1 MKQNPIHFSACL
13 FAGTLLFSSCLPQE
27 DASISQTDPLWTQ
40 TLPLAEWKQVET
52 AKEFSQLLGQV
63 MQEKQSRT
71 ALSQLIKQYDDF
83 GDAVSLSAVLG
94 DQATMP
100 PSELASFSRQTAAFS
115 QRKEATDLRETLLSY
130 SLDHL
135 ADYPFLERSFE
146 AFRSQ
151 KGNAQARAS
160 LQEELVAFYASQS
173 LVIHFPYEERFDW
186 ETYAGS
192 ITTTYDPLIR
202 EDWNEGFLYS
212 LTGGGISGTEGKR
225 LPYVDDAYSLDQ
237 ATLVVT
243 YLDEDFYEMNNTTP
257 PVPELPTPAPDAVI
271 LDYNVNHTSISQ
283 ADILFTTI
291 PEVKLTGKDYIGLF
305 GRIIKVRLYRGSSKV
320 KVNFDGTVAAG
331 VEGDTYRYDLI
342 KFSKDD
348 IKLERWKTVNIQF
361 DPDWDMTEN
370 SQQFFLFTE
379 HNLTGKAK
387 ANAGVKVGYDFIKK
401 EVTAE
406 ATASVN
412 LEVESESSRFRV
424 NTELSRRS
432 VLAYVV
438 GATDH
443 GVRTRNG
450 IDYNVK
456 NVGLLHFY
464 FEHRFTD
471 IPG

>member
-1 MKQNPIHFSACL
+1 MKLNRSHFSSILLAGPLLFSACL
-13 FAGTLLFSSCLPQE
+13 PKEEFQLT
-27 DASISQTDPLWTQ
+27 QTDPLWTQ
-40 TLPLAEWKQVET
+40 TLPLDEWQQVET
-52 AKEFSQLLGQV
+52 AKEFSQLLGEV
-63 MQEKQSRT
+63 MQNKEARIT
-71 ALSQLIKQYDDF
+71 LSVHIQQYDDF
-83 GDAVSLSAVLG
+83 GDAVSLSTLLG
-94 DQATMP
+94 DKQNMP
-100 PSELASFSRQTAAFS
+100 PSELARLGRAGNTFSLRTGNNPF
-115 QRKEATDLRETLLSY
+115 REALLQH
-130 SLDHL
+130 SLERFDT
-135 ADYPFLERSFE
+135 YPFLERAFE
-146 AFRSQ
+146 AFRTRPER
-151 KGNAQARAS
+151 AQQRVS
-160 LQEELVAFYASQS
+160 LQEELIAFFASQG

-186 ETYAGS
+186 DNYAGS

-212 LTGGGISGTEGKR
+212 LTGGGSKGS
-225 LPYVDDAYSLDQ
+225 LVPFVDDAYSLDQ

-243 YLDEDFYEMNNTTP
+243 YLDDDFYEMNNTP
-257 PVPELPTPAPDAVI
+257 PVPVLPTPAADAVI

-283 ADILFTTI
+283 ADILFSTI
-291 PEVKLTGKDYIGLF
+291 PELKLTGKDYIGLF

-320 KVNFDGTVAAG
+320 KVNFDGTVDGSAD
-331 VEGDTYRYDLI
+331 GDTYRYDLI

-348 IKLERWKTVNIQF
+348 VKYERWKTVNIQF

-370 SQQFFLFTE
+370 SQQIFLFTE

-438 GATDH
+438 GAGDH

-450 IDYNVK
+450 IDFNVK
-456 NVGLLHFY
+456 SVGLLHFY

>member
-1 MKQNPIHFSACL
+1 MQRNRSHFLSILLAGSLLFSACL
-13 FAGTLLFSSCLPQE
+13 PKEELQLTQA
-27 DASISQTDPLWTQ
+27 DPIWTQ
-40 TLPLAEWKQVET
+40 TLPLDEWQQVET
-52 AKEFSQLLGQV
+52 AKEFSQLLGEV
-63 MQEKQSRT
+63 MQNKEARVT
-71 ALSQLIKQYDDF
+71 LSAHIQQYDDF
-83 GDAVSLSAVLG
+83 GDAVSLATLLG
-94 DQATMP
+94 EKQTMP
-100 PSELASFSRQTAAFS
+100 PSELATLSRAGNISSLRAGANPF
-115 QRKEATDLRETLLSY
+115 REALIQH
-130 SLDHL
+130 SLEHL
-135 ADYPFLERSFE
+135 DAYPFLVRGLETFRARPER
-146 AFRSQ
+146 
-151 KGNAQARAS
+151 AQQRVS
-160 LQEELVAFYASQS
+160 LQEELISFFASQG

-186 ETYAGS
+186 ETYAES

-243 YLDEDFYEMNNTTP
+243 YLDEDFYEMNTTP
-257 PVPELPTPAPDAVI
+257 PVPELPTPAADAVI
-271 LDYNVNHTSISQ
+271 LTYNVNHTSISQ

-291 PEVKLTGKDYIGLF
+291 PEVKLTKRDYIGLF
-305 GRIIKVRLYRGSSKV
+305 GRIVKVRLYRGSSKV

-331 VEGDTYRYDLI
+331 VDGDTYRYDLI

-438 GATDH
+438 GATDQ

>member
-1 MKQNPIHFSACL
+1 MKTNPIHFSACL

-27 DASISQTDPLWTQ
+27 DTSISQTDPLWTQ

-71 ALSQLIKQYDDF
+71 ALSQLIQQYDDF
-83 GDAVSLSAVLG
+83 GDAVSLSALLG
-94 DQATMP
+94 DRASMP
-100 PSELASFSRQTAAFS
+100 PSELATLSSQTAAFS
-115 QRKEATDLRETLLSY
+115 QRKEAANLRETLLSY

-151 KGNAQARAS
+151 KEDSKARIS
-160 LQEELVAFYASQS
+160 LKEELLAFYASQG
-173 LVIHFPYEERFDW
+173 LVIHFPYEEQFDW
-186 ETYAGS
+186 DSYQGS
-192 ITTTYDPLIR
+192 ITTTYDPIIR
-202 EDWNEGFLYS
+202 EDWNEGFLFSTSGDGPQGS
-212 LTGGGISGTEGKR
+212 LV
-225 LPYVDDAYSLDQ
+225 PFVDDAYSLDH

-243 YLDEDFYEMNNTTP
+243 YLDEDFYEMNNTP
-257 PVPELPTPAPDAVI
+257 PVPELPKPAADAVI

-291 PEVKLTGKDYIGLF
+291 PEVKLTKRDYIGLF
-305 GRIIKVRLYRGSSKV
+305 GRIVKVRLYRGSSKV

-331 VEGDTYRYDLI
+331 VDGDTYRYDLI

-401 EVTAE
+401 EPTAE

>member
-1 MKQNPIHFSACL
+1 MAGPLLFSAC
-13 FAGTLLFSSCLPQE
+13 FAKEELQLTQAE
-27 DASISQTDPLWTQ
+27 PLWTQ
-40 TLPLAEWKQVET
+40 MLPLDEWQQVET
-52 AKEFSQLLGQV
+52 AKEFSVLLGEVLQDKV
-63 MQEKQSRT
+63 ARVT
-71 ALSQLIKQYDDF
+71 LSAHIQQYDDF
-83 GDAVSLSAVLG
+83 GDAVSLAALLG
-94 DQATMP
+94 DKQHMP
-100 PSELASFSRQTAAFS
+100 PSELATLSRAGTTISLRTGANPFREILLHHS
-115 QRKEATDLRETLLSY
+115 LERLEA
-130 SLDHL
+130 
-135 ADYPFLERSFE
+135 YPFLEKGLETFRARPERAKQRVSIQDE
-146 AFRSQ
+146 LIAF
-151 KGNAQARAS
+151 
-160 LQEELVAFYASQS
+160 FASQG
-173 LVIHFPYEERFDW
+173 LVIHFPYEERFNWDSY
-186 ETYAGS
+186 TGS
-192 ITTTYDPLIR
+192 ITTTYDPLVR
-202 EDWNEGFLYS
+202 EDWNEGFLFSATGEGPQGKLVPFVDDMYS
-212 LTGGGISGTEGKR
+212 LEH
-225 LPYVDDAYSLDQ
+225 

-243 YLDEDFYEMNNTTP
+243 YLDEDFNEMNTTP
-257 PVPELPTPAPDAVI
+257 PVPELPTPAPDVVI
-271 LDYNVNHTSISQ
+271 LNYNVNHTSISQ

-331 VEGDTYRYDLI
+331 VDGDTYRYDLI

-379 HNLTGKAK
+379 HNLTGKVKAK
-387 ANAGVKVGYDFIKK
+387 AGVKVGYDFIKK
-401 EVTAE
+401 EPTAE

-438 GATDH
+438 GATGH

-471 IPG
+471 IPD

>member
-1 MKQNPIHFSACL
+1 MKRNPFHFSAYL
-13 FAGTLLFSSCLPQE
+13 LAGPLLFSSCLPKE
-27 DASISQTDPLWTQ
+27 EVSIQSVDPLWTQ
-40 TLPLAEWKQVET
+40 NLQLEEWQQVES
-52 AKEFSQLLGQV
+52 AKEFSQLLGEV
-63 MQEKQSRT
+63 MQDKEARI
-71 ALSQLIKQYDDF
+71 ALSQLIQQYDDF
-83 GDAVSLSAVLG
+83 GDAVSLSAILV
-94 DQATMP
+94 DQASMP
-100 PSELASFSRQTAAFS
+100 PSELARLTTQKNSLAPKHESS
-115 QRKEATDLRETLLSY
+115 QLREAI
-130 SLDHL
+130 LDHSL
-135 ADYPFLERSFE
+135 ANLSQYPFLERSFE
-146 AFRSQ
+146 TFRSQ
-151 KGNAQARAS
+151 KGDSQARVS
-160 LQEELVAFYASQS
+160 LREDLVAFYASQG
-173 LVIHFPYEERFDW
+173 LVIHFPYEEQFDW
-186 ETYAGS
+186 NSYQGS

-202 EDWNEGFLYS
+202 EDWNEGFLFS
-212 LTGGGISGTEGKR
+212 LTGEGPQGK
-225 LPYVDDAYSLDQ
+225 LVPFVDDAYSVDH

-243 YLDEDFYEMNNTTP
+243 YLDEDFYELQNTP
-257 PVPELPTPAPDAVI
+257 PVPVLPTPAPDAVI
-271 LDYNVNHTSISQ
+271 LNYNVNHTSISQ

-291 PEVKLTGKDYIGLF
+291 PEVKLTKRDYIGLF
-305 GRIIKVRLYRGSSKV
+305 GRIIKVRLYRGSSRV
-320 KVNFDGTVAAG
+320 KVNFDGTVGAG
-331 VEGDTYRYDLI
+331 VDGDTFRYDLI

-348 IKLERWKTVNIQF
+348 IKFERWKTVNIQF

-387 ANAGVKVGYDFIKK
+387 ANAGVKVGYDFLTK
-401 EVTAE
+401 EPTAE
-406 ATASVN
+406 ATGSVN

>member
-1 MKQNPIHFSACL
+1 MKRNRSHFSKILLAGPLLFSACL
-13 FAGTLLFSSCLPQE
+13 PKEELQLIQA
-27 DASISQTDPLWTQ
+27 DPLWTQ
-40 TLPLAEWKQVET
+40 TLPLDEWQQVET
-52 AKEFSQLLGQV
+52 AKEFSQLLGEVLQDKEARV
-63 MQEKQSRT
+63 T
-71 ALSQLIKQYDDF
+71 LSTHIQQYDDF
-83 GDAVSLSAVLG
+83 GDAVSLAALLG
-94 DQATMP
+94 EKQTMP
-100 PSELASFSRQTAAFS
+100 PSELAR
-115 QRKEATDLRETLLSY
+115 LRRAGNSY
-130 SLDHL
+130 SLRTGNNAFRKALLQHSLERLD
-135 ADYPFLERSFE
+135 AYPFLERGLETFRARPERAQQRVSIQDE
-146 AFRSQ
+146 LIAF
-151 KGNAQARAS
+151 
-160 LQEELVAFYASQS
+160 FASQG
-173 LVIHFPYEERFDW
+173 LVIHFPYEERFNW
-186 ETYAGS
+186 QTYAGS

-202 EDWNEGFLYS
+202 EDWNEGYLYS
-212 LTGGGISGTEGKR
+212 LTGGGSQGS
-225 LPYVDDAYSLDQ
+225 LVPFVDDEYSLDH

-243 YLDEDFYEMNNTTP
+243 YLDEDFNEMNTTP
-257 PVPELPTPAPDAVI
+257 PVPELPTPAADAVI
-271 LDYNVNHTSISQ
+271 LNYNVNHTSISQ

-320 KVNFDGTVAAG
+320 KVNFDGTVGAG
-331 VEGDTYRYDLI
+331 VDGDTFRFDLI

-401 EVTAE
+401 EPTAE

-471 IPG
+471 IPD

>member
-1 MKQNPIHFSACL
+1 MKRNRSHFSRIL
-13 FAGTLLFSSCLPQE
+13 FLGPLLFSSCLPKE
-27 DASISQTDPLWTQ
+27 EISTQSVNPLWTQ
-40 TLPLAEWKQVET
+40 NLQLEEWQQVET
-52 AKEFSQLLGQV
+52 AKEFSQLLGEV
-63 MQEKQSRT
+63 MRDKESRI
-71 ALSQLIKQYDDF
+71 ALSQLIQQYDDF
-83 GDAVSLSAVLG
+83 GDAVSLSALLG
-94 DQATMP
+94 DQASMP
-100 PSELASFSRQTAAFS
+100 PSELARLTTKKNGLAPKNESS
-115 QRKEATDLRETLLSY
+115 QLREAI
-130 SLDHL
+130 LDHSL
-135 ADYPFLERSFE
+135 ADLSQYPFLERSF
-146 AFRSQ
+146 ATFQSK
-151 KGNAQARAS
+151 KGDPKHRVS
-160 LQEELVAFYASQS
+160 LREELVEFYASQG
-173 LVIHFPYEERFDW
+173 LVIHFPYEEQFNW
-186 ETYAGS
+186 NSYQGS
-192 ITTTYDPLIR
+192 ITTTYDPIIR
-202 EDWNEGFLYS
+202 EDWNEGFLFTF
-212 LTGGGISGTEGKR
+212 TGDGPQGK
-225 LPYVDDAYSLDQ
+225 LVPFVDDAYSVDH

-243 YLDEDFYEMNNTTP
+243 YLDEDFYEMNTTP
-257 PVPELPTPAPDAVI
+257 PVPELPTPAADAVI
-271 LDYNVNHTSISQ
+271 LNYNVNHTSISQ

-291 PEVKLTGKDYIGLF
+291 PEVRLTKRDYIGLF

-320 KVNFDGTVAAG
+320 KVNFDGPGGAG
-331 VEGDTYRYDLI
+331 VDGDTFRYDLI

-348 IKLERWKTVNIQF
+348 IKFERWKTVNIQF

-387 ANAGVKVGYDFIKK
+387 ANAGVKVGYDFLTK
-401 EVTAE
+401 EPTAE
-406 ATASVN
+406 ATGSVN
-412 LEVESESSRFRV
+412 VEVESEGSRFRV

>member
-1 MKQNPIHFSACL
+1 MKTNPIHFSAYF

-40 TLPLAEWKQVET
+40 ALPLAEWKQVET
-52 AKEFSQLLGQV
+52 AKEFSQLLGEVLQDKEARV
-63 MQEKQSRT
+63 T
-71 ALSQLIKQYDDF
+71 LSNHIQQYDDF
-83 GDAVSLSAVLG
+83 GDAVSLATLLG
-94 DQATMP
+94 DKQHMP
-100 PSELASFSRQTAAFS
+100 PSELATLSRAGNGISLRTGTNLF
-115 QRKEATDLRETLLSY
+115 RETLLHH
-130 SLDHL
+130 SLEHL
-135 ADYPFLERSFE
+135 DAYPFLERGLE
-146 AFRSQ
+146 TFR
-151 KGNAQARAS
+151 NRPERAKQRVS
-160 LQEELVAFYASQS
+160 LQEELITFFASQG

-186 ETYAGS
+186 ENYTGS

-202 EDWNEGFLYS
+202 EDWNEGYLYS

-225 LPYVDDAYSLDQ
+225 LPFVDDAYSLDH

-243 YLDEDFYEMNNTTP
+243 YLDEDFYEMNTTP
-257 PVPELPTPAPDAVI
+257 PVPELPTPAADAVI
-271 LDYNVNHTSISQ
+271 LNYNVNHTSISQ
-283 ADILFTTI
+283 EDILFTTI

-331 VEGDTYRYDLI
+331 VDGDTYRYELI

-348 IKLERWKTVNIQF
+348 IKLERWKIVNIQF

-379 HNLTGKAK
+379 HNFSGKAK

-401 EVTAE
+401 KATAE

-471 IPG
+471 IPD

>member
-1 MKQNPIHFSACL
+1 MKRNRSHFSSILLAGPLLFSACL
-13 FAGTLLFSSCLPQE
+13 PKEELQLTQAE
-27 DASISQTDPLWTQ
+27 PLWTQ
-40 TLPLAEWKQVET
+40 TLPLDEWQQVET
-52 AKEFSQLLGQV
+52 AKEFSQLLGEVLQDKEARV
-63 MQEKQSRT
+63 T
-71 ALSQLIKQYDDF
+71 LSTHIQQYDDF
-83 GDAVSLSAVLG
+83 GDAVSLATLLG
-94 DQATMP
+94 DKQHMP
-100 PSELASFSRQTAAFS
+100 PSELATLSRAGNGISLRTGTNLF
-115 QRKEATDLRETLLSY
+115 RETLLHH
-130 SLDHL
+130 SLEHL
-135 ADYPFLERSFE
+135 DAYPFLERGLE
-146 AFRSQ
+146 TFR
-151 KGNAQARAS
+151 NRPERAQQRVS
-160 LQEELVAFYASQS
+160 LQEELIIFFASQG

-186 ETYAGS
+186 ENYTGS

-202 EDWNEGFLYS
+202 EDWNEGYLYS
-212 LTGGGISGTEGKR
+212 LTGGGAQGR
-225 LPYVDDAYSLDQ
+225 LVPFVDDAYSLDH

-243 YLDEDFYEMNNTTP
+243 YLDEDFYEMNTTP
-257 PVPELPTPAPDAVI
+257 PVPELPTPAADAVI
-271 LDYNVNHTSISQ
+271 LTYNVNHTSISQ

-291 PEVKLTGKDYIGLF
+291 PEVKLTKRDYIGLF
-305 GRIIKVRLYRGSSKV
+305 GRIVKVRLYRGSSKV

-331 VEGDTYRYDLI
+331 VDGDTYRYELI

-348 IKLERWKTVNIQF
+348 IKLERWKIVNIQF

-379 HNLTGKAK
+379 HNFSGKAK

-401 EVTAE
+401 KATAE

-471 IPG
+471 IPD

>member
-1 MKQNPIHFSACL
+1 
-13 FAGTLLFSSCLPQE
+13 
-27 DASISQTDPLWTQ
+27 
-40 TLPLAEWKQVET
+40 
-52 AKEFSQLLGQV
+52 
-63 MQEKQSRT
+63 MQEKEART
-71 ALSQLIKQYDDF
+71 ALSQLIQQYDDF
-83 GDAVSLSAVLG
+83 GDAVSLSALLG
-94 DQATMP
+94 DQTSMP
-100 PSELASFSRQTAAFS
+100 PSELARFTTQKNGLAPKNESS
-115 QRKEATDLRETLLSY
+115 QLREAI
-130 SLDHL
+130 LDHSL
-135 ADYPFLERSFE
+135 ANLSLYPFLERSFE
-146 AFRSQ
+146 TFRTQ
-151 KGNAQARAS
+151 KGDSQIRVS
-160 LQEELVAFYASQS
+160 LREDLVAFFASQG

-186 ETYAGS
+186 NSYQGS

-202 EDWNEGFLYS
+202 EDWNEGFLFS
-212 LTGGGISGTEGKR
+212 LTGDGAQGNR
-225 LPYVDDAYSLDQ
+225 VPYVDDAYSVDH

-243 YLDEDFYEMNNTTP
+243 YLDEDFNEMNNTP
-257 PVPELPTPAPDAVI
+257 PVPELPTPAADAVI
-271 LDYNVNHTSISQ
+271 LNYNVNHTSISQ

-291 PEVKLTGKDYIGLF
+291 PEVRLTGKDYIGLF
-305 GRIIKVRLYRGSSKV
+305 GLIIKVRLYRGSSKV

-331 VEGDTYRYDLI
+331 VDGDTFRYDLI

-387 ANAGVKVGYDFIKK
+387 ANAGVKVGYDFLTK
-401 EVTAE
+401 EPTAE
-406 ATASVN
+406 ATGSVN

>member
-1 MKQNPIHFSACL
+1 MKRNQSHFSRMILAGPLIFCACL
-13 FAGTLLFSSCLPQE
+13 PKEELPQMP
-27 DASISQTDPLWTQ
+27 SDPVWTQ
-40 TLPLAEWKQVET
+40 ALPLDDWQQVET
-52 AKEFSQLLGQV
+52 AKEFSQLLGEVLQHKDARV
-63 MQEKQSRT
+63 T
-71 ALSQLIKQYDDF
+71 LSKHIQQYDDF
-83 GDAVSLSAVLG
+83 GDAVSLSTLLG
-94 DQATMP
+94 DKQNMP
-100 PSELASFSRQTAAFS
+100 PSELATLSRAGNTISLRTGANPFL
-115 QRKEATDLRETLLSY
+115 EALLQH
-130 SLDHL
+130 SLERLD
-135 ADYPFLERSFE
+135 AYPFLERGLE
-146 AFRSQ
+146 TFRARPER
-151 KGNAQARAS
+151 AQQRVS
-160 LQEELVAFYASQS
+160 IQEELMAFFASQG

-186 ETYAGS
+186 ETYSGS
-192 ITTTYDPLIR
+192 ITTTYDPIIR
-202 EDWNEGFLYS
+202 EDWNEGYLFP
-212 LTGGGISGTEGKR
+212 LTGGTSKGS
-225 LPYVDDAYSLDQ
+225 LMPYVDDEYSLAH

-243 YLDEDFYEMNNTTP
+243 YLDEDFNEMNTTP
-257 PVPELPTPAPDAVI
+257 PVPELPKPAADAVI

-291 PEVKLTGKDYIGLF
+291 PEVKLTKRDYIGLF
-305 GRIIKVRLYRGSSKV
+305 GRIVKVRLYRGSSKV
-320 KVNFDGTVAAG
+320 KINFDGTVAAG
-331 VEGDTYRYDLI
+331 VDGDTYRYDLI

-387 ANAGVKVGYDFIKK
+387 ANAGVKVGYDFLKK
-401 EVTAE
+401 EATAE

-432 VLAYVV
+432 VLAFVV

-450 IDYNVK
+450 IDFNVK
-456 NVGLLHFY
+456 SVGLLHFY

>member
-1 MKQNPIHFSACL
+1 MKRNPIHFSACL
-13 FAGTLLFSSCLPQE
+13 FAGTLVFSSCLPQE

-52 AKEFSQLLGQV
+52 AKEFSQLLGEV
-63 MQEKQSRT
+63 MQEKEART
-71 ALSQLIKQYDDF
+71 ALSQLIQQYDDF

-100 PSELASFSRQTAAFS
+100 PSELASLSRQSNGLS
-115 QRKEATDLRETLLSY
+115 QRKEAANLRESLLSH
-130 SLDHL
+130 SLNHL

-151 KGNAQARAS
+151 KGNSQARVS
-160 LQEELVAFYASQS
+160 LREELMAFYASQG

-186 ETYAGS
+186 DAYQGS

-202 EDWNEGFLYS
+202 EDWNEGFLFS
-212 LTGGGISGTEGKR
+212 TNGDSPQGK
-225 LPYVDDAYSLDQ
+225 LVPYVDDAYSLDH

-243 YLDEDFYEMNNTTP
+243 YLDEDFYEMNNTP
-257 PVPELPTPAPDAVI
+257 PVPELPKPAADAVI
-271 LDYNVNHTSISQ
+271 LDYNVDHTSISQ

-331 VEGDTYRYDLI
+331 VDGDTYRYDLI

-401 EVTAE
+401 EPTAE

-443 GVRTRNG
+443 GVRTRHG

>member
-1 MKQNPIHFSACL
+1 MKRNPVHFSAYL
-13 FAGTLLFSSCLPQE
+13 LAGTLLFTGCLPQE
-27 DASISQTDPLWTQ
+27 EASVNQSDPLWTQ
-40 TLPLAEWKQVET
+40 TLPLDEWQQVET
-52 AKEFSQLLGQV
+52 AKEFSQLLGRV

-71 ALSQLIKQYDDF
+71 ALSQLIQQYDDF
-83 GDAVSLSAVLG
+83 GDAVSLSALLG
-94 DQATMP
+94 DRASMP
-100 PSELASFSRQTAAFS
+100 PSELASLDRLGKAFT
-115 QRKEATDLRETLLSY
+115 QRKEVNDLRESLLTL

-146 AFRSQ
+146 TFRSQ
-151 KGNAQARAS
+151 KRDFQARVS
-160 LQEELVAFYASQS
+160 LREDLVAFYAGQG
-173 LVIHFPYEERFDW
+173 LVIHFPYEGRFDW
-186 ETYAGS
+186 DSYAGS
-192 ITTTYDPLIR
+192 ITTTYDPIIR
-202 EDWNEGFLYS
+202 EDWNEGFLFS
-212 LTGGGISGTEGKR
+212 ATGEGPQGK
-225 LPYVDDAYSLDQ
+225 LVPFVDDAYSVDH

-243 YLDEDFYEMNNTTP
+243 YLDEDFYELQNTP
-257 PVPELPTPAPDAVI
+257 PVPELPKPAADAVI

-305 GRIIKVRLYRGSSKV
+305 GKIIKVRLYRGSSKV
-320 KVNFDGTVAAG
+320 KVNFDGTVGAG
-331 VEGDTYRYDLI
+331 VDGDTFRYDII

-387 ANAGVKVGYDFIKK
+387 ANAGVKLGYDFLKK
-401 EVTAE
+401 EPTAE

-412 LEVESESSRFRV
+412 LEVESEGSRFRV
-424 NTELSRRS
+424 NSELSRRS

>member
-1 MKQNPIHFSACL
+1 MKRNRSHFSRILFLGPLLFSACL
-13 FAGTLLFSSCLPQE
+13 PKEELQLTQA
-27 DASISQTDPLWTQ
+27 DPLWTQ
-40 TLPLAEWKQVET
+40 TLPLDEWQQVET
-52 AKEFSQLLGQV
+52 AKEFSQLLGEV
-63 MQEKQSRT
+63 MQDKEARVT
-71 ALSQLIKQYDDF
+71 LSAHIQQYDDF
-83 GDAVSLSAVLG
+83 GDAVSLATLLG
-94 DQATMP
+94 DKQTMP
-100 PSELASFSRQTAAFS
+100 PSELATLSRVRNTISSRTGANPFREALLQHSLARLDAF
-115 QRKEATDLRETLLSY
+115 
-130 SLDHL
+130 
-135 ADYPFLERSFE
+135 PFLERGLETFRDRPERAQQRVSIQDELISF
-146 AFRSQ
+146 F
-151 KGNAQARAS
+151 
-160 LQEELVAFYASQS
+160 ASQG
-173 LVIHFPYEERFDW
+173 LVIHFPYEERFNW

-192 ITTTYDPLIR
+192 ITTTYDPIIR

-212 LTGGGISGTEGKR
+212 LTGGNSKGS
-225 LPYVDDAYSLDQ
+225 LVPFVDDEYSLDH

-243 YLDEDFYEMNNTTP
+243 YLDEDFNEMNTTP
-257 PVPELPTPAPDAVI
+257 PVPELPTPAADAVI
-271 LDYNVNHTSISQ
+271 LNYNVNHTSISQ
-283 ADILFTTI
+283 ADILFTSI
-291 PEVKLTGKDYIGLF
+291 PEVKLTKRDYIGLF
-305 GRIIKVRLYRGSSKV
+305 GRIVKVRLYRGSSKV

-331 VEGDTYRYDLI
+331 VDGDTYRYDLI

-401 EVTAE
+401 EPTAE

-450 IDYNVK
+450 IEYNVK

-471 IPG
+471 IPD

>member
-1 MKQNPIHFSACL
+1 MKRNQSHFSRMILAGPLLFCACL
-13 FAGTLLFSSCLPQE
+13 PKEELPQMP
-27 DASISQTDPLWTQ
+27 SDPVWTQ
-40 TLPLAEWKQVET
+40 TLPLDDWQQVET
-52 AKEFSQLLGQV
+52 AKEFSQLLGEVLQDKDARV
-63 MQEKQSRT
+63 T
-71 ALSQLIKQYDDF
+71 LSEHIQQYDDF
-83 GDAVSLSAVLG
+83 GDAVSLSALLG
-94 DQATMP
+94 DKQNMP
-100 PSELASFSRQTAAFS
+100 PSELARLGRAGNSFSLRTGNNPF
-115 QRKEATDLRETLLSY
+115 REALLQH
-130 SLDHL
+130 SLARFD
-135 ADYPFLERSFE
+135 AYPFLERAFE
-146 AFRSQ
+146 TFRARPER
-151 KGNAQARAS
+151 AQQRVS
-160 LQEELVAFYASQS
+160 LQEELITFFASQG

-186 ETYAGS
+186 DNYAGS
-192 ITTTYDPLIR
+192 ITTTYDPIIR
-202 EDWNEGFLYS
+202 EDWNEGYLFP
-212 LTGGGISGTEGKR
+212 LTGGTPKGS
-225 LPYVDDAYSLDQ
+225 LVPFVDDAYSLDH

-243 YLDEDFYEMNNTTP
+243 YLDEDFYEMNNTP
-257 PVPELPTPAPDAVI
+257 PVPELPKPAADAVI
-271 LDYNVNHTSISQ
+271 LDYNVNHTTISQ
-283 ADILFTTI
+283 ADILFSTI
-291 PEVKLTGKDYIGLF
+291 PEVKLTKRDYIGLF
-305 GRIIKVRLYRGSSKV
+305 GRIVKVRLYRGSSKV
-320 KVNFDGTVAAG
+320 KINFDGTVAAG
-331 VEGDTYRYDLI
+331 VDGDTYRYDLI

-387 ANAGVKVGYDFIKK
+387 ANAGVKVGYDFLKK
-401 EVTAE
+401 EATAE

-450 IDYNVK
+450 IDFNVK
-456 NVGLLHFY
+456 SVGLLHFY

>member
-1 MKQNPIHFSACL
+1 
-13 FAGTLLFSSCLPQE
+13 
-27 DASISQTDPLWTQ
+27 
-40 TLPLAEWKQVET
+40 
-52 AKEFSQLLGQV
+52 
-63 MQEKQSRT
+63 
-71 ALSQLIKQYDDF
+71 
-83 GDAVSLSAVLG
+83 
-94 DQATMP
+94 MP
-100 PSELASFSRQTAAFS
+100 PSELARLATLDKGFAI
-115 QRKEATDLRETLLSY
+115 RKESSSVREAILEHSLANLSQ
-130 SLDHL
+130 
-135 ADYPFLERSFE
+135 YPFLERSFE
-146 AFRSQ
+146 TFQSK
-151 KGNAQARAS
+151 KGDAKNRVS
-160 LQEELVAFYASQS
+160 LREELIEFYASQG

-186 ETYAGS
+186 DTYQGAV
-192 ITTTYDPLIR
+192 TTTYDPLIR
-202 EDWNEGFLYS
+202 EDWNEGFLFS
-212 LTGGGISGTEGKR
+212 TNGDGPQGKR
-225 LPYVDDAYSLDQ
+225 IPYVDDAYSLDH

-243 YLDEDFYEMNNTTP
+243 YLDEDFYEMNNTP

-305 GRIIKVRLYRGSSKV
+305 GRITKVRLYRGSSKV

-331 VEGDTYRYDLI
+331 VDGDTYRYDLI

-401 EVTAE
+401 ETTAE

-412 LEVESESSRFRV
+412 IEVESESSRFRV

-471 IPG
+471 IPE